1 MSVSKRIEK
10 LLPKLAE
17 KNLDAFFVSQPENRY
32 YLSGFNGT
40 AGYLLITPDKKI
52 LATDFRYTEQA
63 GIEAPDY
70 EIFQITGEVSDWF
83 PILSSGLKGKMGFEA
98 RDITFSFYQRL
109 AEALSKAESKLELVP
124 VEGMVESLRMIK
136 EPGEIELITKAVEIT
151 DRAFKHALT
160 LIRPGITEKEIAWRI
175 EKYMREHG
183 SDAVAFEA
191 IIASGPASAM
201 PHARPSEHTLLP
213 GEPVI
218 IDIGAKYN
226 FYCAD
231 LTRTV
236 CVGGCTDKFKEI
248 YSIVLKAQLT
258 ALKEIKAG
266 MTGNDAHTIALD
278 IIREAGYRAHFGHGL
293 GHGLGLAIHEAPRVG
308 LNSQDVLQDGMV
320 FSVEPGIYLL
330 GWGGVR
336 IEDTVVMENGRVR
349 PITRAPKLSF

>member
-40 AGYLLITPDKKI
+40 AGYILITPDKKI

-70 EIFQITGEVSDWF
+70 EIFQITGEVNDWF
-83 PILSSGLKGKMGFEA
+83 PKLTSGLKGKIGFEA
-98 RDITFSFYQRL
+98 RDITFSLHQRL
-109 AEALSKAESKLELVP
+109 AEAMSKAESKLELVP
-124 VEGMVESLRMIK
+124 VEGVVESIRMIK

-151 DRAFKHALT
+151 DRAYNHAQNF
-160 LIRPGITEKEIAWRI
+160 IYPGVTEKQVAWEV
-175 EKYMREHG
+175 EKFIREHG
-183 SDAVAFEA
+183 SEALAFEG
-191 IIASGPASAM
+191 IISCGVTCAM
-201 PHARPSEHTLLP
+201 PHAKPSDHVLEN
-213 GEPVI
+213 GESMM
-218 IDIGAKYN
+218 IDIGSKYDL
-226 FYCAD
+226 YCSD
-231 LTRTV
+231 LTRSV

-258 ALKEIKAG
+258 AEEKIKAG
-266 MTGNDAHTIALD
+266 MTGNEAHAIALD
-278 IIREAGYRAHFGHGL
+278 IIREAGYGDNFGHGL
-293 GHGLGLAIHEAPRVG
+293 GHGLGLSIHEAPRVG

-320 FSVEPGIYLL
+320 FSVEPGIYLP